1 MDNRGIALLVTLIL
15 LGTIIATALS
25 ISVLITGETKIN
37 RLVDDSV
44 MAVYAADAGMEKMFY
59 ACSGDSAKI
68 TPPPDG
74 QAAFTNNNIGNLASY
89 TVCMATRINGV
100 TSCNNSCNSAVVM
113 SRGQFG
119 ATQRSFEA
127 DY

>member
-1 MDNRGIALLVTLIL
+1 MNNKGIALLVTLIL

-59 ACSGDSAKI
+59 ACSGKI
-68 TPPPDG
+68 GSPSP
-74 QAAFTNNNIGNLASY
+74 AEFTNNNIGNLSGYYVYMDPGKSCAN
-89 TVCMATRINGV
+89 TVVR
-100 TSCNNSCNSAVVM
+100 

-127 DY
+127 TY

>member
-59 ACSGDSAKI
+59 ACSGKI
-68 TPPPDG
+68 GSPPFPVE
-74 QAAFTNNNIGNLASY
+74 FTNNNIGNLSGY
-89 TVCMATRINGV
+89 YVYMDPDKTCINTVVR
-100 TSCNNSCNSAVVM
+100 

-119 ATQRSFEA
+119 ATQRSFQA
-127 DY
+127 AY

>member
-1 MDNRGIALLVTLIL
+1 MNNKGIALLVTLIL
-15 LGTIIATALS
+15 LGTIIATVLS
-25 ISVLITGETKIN
+25 ISILITGETKIT

-44 MAVYAADAGMEKMFY
+44 VAVYAADAGMEKMFY

-74 QAAFTNNNIGNLASY
+74 QASFTNNNIGNLASY
-89 TVCMATRINGV
+89 TVCMDNDSSDPCAKTCGSSKVR
-100 TSCNNSCNSAVVM
+100 

>member
-1 MDNRGIALLVTLIL
+1 MNNRGIALLVTLIL
-15 LGTIIATALS
+15 LGTIIATVLS

-59 ACSGDSAKI
+59 ACSGKI
-68 TPPPDG
+68 GSPSPPFS
-74 QAAFTNNNIGNLASY
+74 FTNNNIGNLSGY
-89 TVCMATRINGV
+89 YVYMDPNR
-100 TSCNNSCNSAVVM
+100 SCNDTTVT

-119 ATQRSFEA
+119 TTQRSFQA
-127 DY
+127 AY

>member
-59 ACSGDSAKI
+59 ACSGKI
-68 TPPPDG
+68 GSPSPP
-74 QAAFTNNNIGNLASY
+74 FSF
-89 TVCMATRINGV
+89 
-100 TSCNNSCNSAVVM
+100 NSCPTLGYPTCFSNNAKYDVYMDPNKSCADIVVR

-127 DY
+127 AY